1 MSYYIYYDTQR
12 RAPHCGQ
19 WLDVDLVTV
28 QQPYVGA
35 TTALLLLRAAAV
47 VGSYYYNHHTV
58 VGGAGGGWWWQQQQ
72 QHPGDSWCAG
82 RPRPSAS
89 TGTGALCNLPATC
102 GERVVGGR
110 PLHCDAGWCYVPDAR
125 RRPLK
130 LHGCRLRG
138 RADAAAGVVVPAAQ
152 APTGHTTL
160 YFAFTCMC
168 EVHRG
173 TQVYNIW
180 APPTVAQLDLT
191 TLHAKKVCDTPATL
205 FNTHTQDFVTVGWSS
220 GSGGRLL
227 VSAPMYSP
235 TPAGEPAADE
245 ARITTGTRTGAT
257 PPNSTVV
264 YVHIDPHSGTV
275 LGKVDGPTRCEA
287 CSDQGLMPVLGVGL
301 SAANFSLHVRP
312 FVRVVGGRTTDG
324 TTELV
329 AIDSSTGVVVFNVS
343 MPLDWISWSVEEASG
358 DVVGLGSCLCLASAA
373 TPHCPA
379 GTLRTARPPCSSPHA
394 CCGLLL
400 PRHTGAGGDDINF
413 SIRTD

>member
-12 RAPHCGQ
+12 RRHPIVANGLTWTWSRSNSLMWVRRQHYCCS
-19 WLDVDLVTV
+19 V
-28 QQPYVGA
+28 
-35 TTALLLLRAAAV
+35 LLLLLAATTTTTIRSSAV
-47 VGSYYYNHHTV
+47 LV
-58 VGGAGGGWWWQQQQ
+58 VGGGGSSSSSSTLVTLGVLADLGPP
-72 QHPGDSWCAG
+72 HPPAPGHFATFRLHAVNASSGAVRFIATQGGAMCPTLDDG
-82 RPRPSAS
+82 RSNC
-89 TGTGALCNLPATC
+89 T
-102 GERVVGGR
+102 VV
-110 PLHCDAGWCYVPDAR
+110 DY
-125 RRPLK
+125 
-130 LHGCRLRG
+130 
-138 RADAAAGVVVPAAQ
+138 ADAAAGVVVPAAQ